1 MRLGDAWR
9 FRTAGVRALAE
20 NGNVAWIGGIAD
32 LATRFMRRTCAPG
45 QAAHVV
51 KGSREGGALG

>member
-20 NGNVAWIGGIAD
+20 NGNVAWIGGFAD
-32 LATRFMRRTCAPG
+32 FATRFMRWPARRAKQPT
-45 QAAHVV
+45 
-51 KGSREGGALG
+51 R